1 MTHELITNRYNQVSP
16 THIQS
21 NGCSVSTPIY
31 ITPTVDQLKALLN
44 AFRDVVRDERQ
55 IMGYEPTT
63 AVNGVVVTNST
74 KPANTPSEDA
84 IGMTEE
90 SLRYALFQRKGLPD
104 RLILKLQELTGLELV
119 TRSAILKTVETWL
132 DHMNLNEKQGTKR
145 TNKTSKTS
153 KKSTVPTDISA

>member
-31 ITPTVDQLKALLN
+31 ITPTTDQLKALLN
-44 AFRDVVRDERQ
+44 AFREVVRDERQ
-55 IMGYEPTT
+55 IMGYEPTK
-63 AVNGVVVTNST
+63 AVNGVVVTNHV

-104 RLILKLQELTGLELV
+104 RLIFKLQELTGLELV
-119 TRSAILKTVETWL
+119 SRSVVLKTVETWL
-132 DHMNLNEKQGTKR
+132 DHMNLNEKQTTKR
-145 TNKTSKTS
+145 TNKASKTS
-153 KKSTVPTDISA
+153 KKTTVSTDISA